1 MELEVKYLAPYL
13 PYGLR
18 GITERNTIFELDIYS
33 NMGPKI
39 EKRDISGFLNN
50 NIRPILRSLSDL
62 DSLLKTNFEMLGS
75 GLHDEEM
82 VNLFCYENIGTDENL
97 ADLDITKLPYE
108 CVEYMF
114 RNHYDVFGLIEK
126 GLAVDINKVN
136 YE

>member
-13 PYGLR
+13 PYRLR

-33 NMGPKI
+33 SMGGKI

-50 NIRPILRSLSDL
+50 NIRPILRPLSDL
-62 DSLLKTNFEMLGS
+62 DSLLKTNFEMLDS

-97 ADLDITKLPYE
+97 VDLDITKLPYE

-114 RNHYDVFGLIEK
+114 RNHYDVFGLIGK
-126 GLAVDINKVN
+126 GSAVDINKVN

>member
-13 PYGLR
+13 PYGLM
-18 GITERNTIFELDIYS
+18 GITERNTIFELNIYS
-33 NMGPKI
+33 SMGGKI

-50 NIRPILRSLSDL
+50 NIRPILLPLSDL
-62 DSLLKTNFEMLGS
+62 DSSLKTNFEMLNS

-82 VNLFCYENIGTDENL
+82 VNLFCFENIGTDENL
-97 ADLDITKLPYE
+97 VDLDITKLPYE

-126 GLAVDINKVN
+126 GLAVDNKKVN
-136 YE
+136 YG